1 MSSLID
7 VLLIAAVVA
16 LVVARQARPR
26 RVATG
31 GRGVFL
37 VPAVLVLLALRQP
50 GPLDA
55 DDRALSLVL
64 LGAELVVG
72 VAMGVGWARTSRLWA
87 GQDGTVWSKGTR
99 ATLLVWVAG
108 IAVRLGLMGVG
119 ALLGIHQGSGALILA
134 LASSVLVRGVVLARR
149 ARTAAVPAGQGPGQ
163 GDDGRGPGHDGAPAD
178 GVSDDRGASYGGGGA
193 PAPWK
198 DRV

>member
-1 MSSLID
+1 MSSLIN
-7 VLLIAAVVA
+7 VVLIAAVVA
-16 LVVARQARPR
+16 LVVVRQARPR

-31 GRGVFL
+31 GRGMFVA
-37 VPAVLVLLALRQP
+37 PAVLVLFSLRQP
-50 GPLDA
+50 GLLDA

-64 LGAELVVG
+64 LAAELVVG

-87 GQDGTVWSKGTR
+87 DENGTVWSKGTR
-99 ATLLVWVAG
+99 ATLVVWVAG

-119 ALLGIHQGSGALILA
+119 ALLGVHQGSGALMLA
-134 LASSVLVRGVVLARR
+134 LASSVLVRGVLLARR
-149 ARTAAVPAGQGPGQ
+149 APTAAVPGGPGE
-163 GDDGRGPGHDGAPAD
+163 GPVSGQDAAPE
-178 GVSDDRGASYGGGGA
+178 GGGSYGGSASYGGGGA